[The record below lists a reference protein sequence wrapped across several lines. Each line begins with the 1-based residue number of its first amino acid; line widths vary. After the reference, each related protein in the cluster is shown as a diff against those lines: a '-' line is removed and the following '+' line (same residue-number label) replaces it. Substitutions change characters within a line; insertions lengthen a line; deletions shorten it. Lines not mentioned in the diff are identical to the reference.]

1 MTGRRPATAGLC
13 PWSHASRP
21 VVSRIVAALVFISA
35 LCPAV
40 PGHAASAP
48 GAEPPVARTH
58 PDHVGRLPLDRTI
71 KPAVPDPRPP
81 WQSRDRIVYA
91 FDRPLRDVL
100 TVAPDLSQECRR
112 GNFRQRVDLLY
123 RAFGPREQPFGVAY
137 GRGAIN
143 LIDVGRRRRD
153 DTVYFFHRQDT
164 GRCTVY
170 TARLEEIRTFF
181 IGP

>member
-1 MTGRRPATAGLC
+1 LAARFAVVLSAAVALSTVG
-13 PWSHASRP
+13 P
-21 VVSRIVAALVFISA
+21 VR
-35 LCPAV
+35 
-40 PGHAASAP
+40 AASAP

-58 PDHVGRLPLDRTI
+58 PSHVGRSPLDRTI
-71 KPAVPDPRPP
+71 RPAVPDPRPP

-170 TARLEEIRTFF
+170 TARLEEIRPFF